1 MQRAFGECGS
11 KQERRGGHRPR
22 DSTALPPFSASPPLP
37 SPHPELP
44 SIKSQSGA
52 RWLRPT
58 LTSPPPPPPSPT
70 QPAGHWRQGPEVT
83 QFYAAPWTSGLG
95 GCQQDG
101 WRRRGLMRG
110 VRQVLG
116 PLSPAHPHL
125 SLELLE
131 HQSAALVVSLIWLL
145 LACRLPGSCCRAG
158 SSVVA
163 APARPPV
170 RPVVIPPP
178 HTLRYAAVRGR
189 GSQGA

>member
-1 MQRAFGECGS
+1 MGRR
-11 KQERRGGHRPR
+11 RRGGNCPR
-22 DSTALPPFSASPPLP
+22 DSTALPPFSASVPPPTLLP
-37 SPHPELP
+37 PELP
-44 SIKSQSGA
+44 SIKSQLGA

-58 LTSPPPPPPSPT
+58 LTSPPPPPPSST
-70 QPAGHWRQGPEVT
+70 KPAGHWRQGPEVS
-83 QFYAAPWTSGLG
+83 QFYAAPWTSCSG
-95 GCQQDG
+95 GYHRMAG
-101 WRRRGLMRG
+101 GEELMRG

-116 PLSPAHPHL
+116 PLLLP
-125 SLELLE
+125 SLTCLQRLK
-131 HQSAALVVSLIWLL
+131 HWPAALVVSLIWLL